1 MSRRAQR
8 AELEFGSD
16 SFLDVVCNIVGILI
30 ILIVV
35 VGVRLQRQPLPA
47 DPKLAEQIAAAA
59 AAAEALTAKQNAAVQ
74 TAGQN
79 QLSLQNN
86 LASLETDERQLQQE
100 LQNITADSQA
110 AQQET
115 AGVRAK
121 LTAQQT
127 QRDTQGRREQKLA
140 AERNATAA
148 RVASLQNSLKLSEQ
162 KHSELEAALRR
173 TLDTEKQTQQ
183 KNRTVAVETLQLTE
197 QLTVAQ
203 QQTQPADRLNHRL
216 SPVTKPVE
224 SDDVHFRVDGGRVSI
239 IPLQDLLDRLKDQ
252 VLARRST
259 IMRFNQFEGVV
270 GPVGGYSMKYTVE
283 KEGGSALE
291 SLQTGDLRVRVSVSK
306 WQLQAEESLL
316 QESVAD
322 ALRPG
327 SRFRQ
332 QLETCPPDSVVT
344 IWVYENSFEQF
355 AAIRELA
362 HGLRLRVAARPLPD
376 GTPIVGSPN
385 GSRSSAQ

>member
-59 AAAEALTAKQNAAVQ
+59 AASEALTAKQNAAVQ

-79 QLSLQNN
+79 RLSLQNS
-86 LASLETDERQLQQE
+86 LTSLETDERQLQQE
-100 LQNITADSQA
+100 LQSITADSLA

-173 TLDTEKQTQQ
+173 TLDSEKQTQQ
-183 KNRTVAVETLQLTE
+183 KNRTVSVETLQLTE
-197 QLTVAQ
+197 QLTAAQ

>member
-1 MSRRAQR
+1 MSRRMQR

-35 VGVRLQRQPLPA
+35 VGVRLQRQPLPS
-47 DPKLAEQIAAAA
+47 DPAAAARATAAA
-59 AAAEALTAKQNAAVQ
+59 AAAESLSASQNAAIANAGTRQ
-74 TAGQN
+74 QALQRDLTTTA
-79 QLSLQNN
+79 
-86 LASLETDERQLQQE
+86 TDEQQLQQ
-100 LQNITADSQA
+100 

-115 AGVRAK
+115 AGIRQQ

-127 QRDTQGRREQKLA
+127 QRETQGRREQKLA
-140 AERNATAA
+140 AESNAAAA
-148 RVASLQNSLKLSEQ
+148 RVASLKNSLKVSEQ

-173 TLDTEKQTQQ
+173 TLDSEKQTQQ
-183 KNRTVAVETLQLTE
+183 KTRTVAVETLQLTE
-197 QLTVAQ
+197 QLTAAQ
-203 QQTQPADRLNHRL
+203 QKTQPAERLNHRL

-224 SDDVHFRVDGGRVSI
+224 SDDVHFRVDGGMVSM
-239 IPLQDLLDRLKDQ
+239 IPLNDLLDRLKDQ

-259 IMRFNQFEGVV
+259 IMRFSQFEGVV
-270 GPVGGYSMKYTVE
+270 GPVGGYTMKYTVE

-306 WQLQAEESLL
+306 WQLQAEESLV
-316 QESVAD
+316 QESITD

-344 IWVYENSFEQF
+344 IWVYENSFAQF
-355 AAIRELA
+355 PAIRELA
-362 HGLRLRVAARPLPD
+362 HGLRLRIAARPLPD

>member
-1 MSRRAQR
+1 MQR

-35 VGVRLQRQPLPA
+35 VGVRLQRQPRPVDPQPA
-47 DPKLAEQIAAAA
+47 LQAAA
-59 AAAEALTAKQNAAVQ
+59 AAAEAAAQTAQQNAAVT
-74 TAGQN
+74 TAGAQRDT
-79 QLSLQNN
+79 LQRD
-86 LASLETDERQLQQE
+86 LTALETDERQLEHELQTVASETLTARQESAAAQTQLAERQTQQE
-100 LQNITADSQA
+100 
-110 AQQET
+110 
-115 AGVRAK
+115 
-121 LTAQQT
+121 
-127 QRDTQGRREQKLA
+127 TQGRREQKLA
-140 AERNATAA
+140 AERSATSA
-148 RVASLQNSLKLSEQ
+148 RVASLKNSLKVSEQ

-173 TLDTEKQTQQ
+173 TLDTEVQTRKKTQ
-183 KNRTVAVETLQLTE
+183 TVAVETLQLTE
-197 QLTVAQ
+197 QLTAAQ

-224 SDDVHFRVDGGRVSI
+224 SDEVHFRVAEGMISM
-239 IPLQDLLDRLKDQ
+239 IPLNDLLDRLKDQ
-252 VLARRST
+252 VMSRRST
-259 IMRFNQFEGVV
+259 IMRFNQFEGQV
-270 GPVGGYSMKYTVE
+270 GPVSGYSMKYTVE
-283 KEGGSALE
+283 KEGGTALE

-306 WQLQAEESLL
+306 WQLQPEESLL
-316 QESVAD
+316 QEPIAD

-344 IWVYENSFEQF
+344 IWVYENSFSQF

-362 HGLRLRVAARPLPD
+362 HGLRLRVAARPLPE

>member
-197 QLTVAQ
+197 QLTAAQ

-224 SDDVHFRVDGGRVSI
+224 SDDVHFRVDGGKVSI

>member
-59 AAAEALTAKQNAAVQ
+59 AASEALTAKQNAAVQ

-79 QLSLQNN
+79 RLSLQNS
-86 LASLETDERQLQQE
+86 LTSLETDERQLQQE
-100 LQNITADSQA
+100 LQSITADSLA

-197 QLTVAQ
+197 QLTAAQ

-224 SDDVHFRVDGGRVSI
+224 SDDVHFRVDGGKVSI

>member
-1 MSRRAQR
+1 MSRRMQR

-35 VGVRLQRQPLPA
+35 VGVRLQRQPRPVDPQPA
-47 DPKLAEQIAAAA
+47 LQAAA
-59 AAAEALTAKQNAAVQ
+59 AAAEAAAQTAQQNAAVT
-74 TAGQN
+74 TAGTQRDT
-79 QLSLQNN
+79 LQQD
-86 LASLETDERQLQQE
+86 LTALETDERQLEHELQTVATETLTARQESAAAKTQLAERQTQQE
-100 LQNITADSQA
+100 
-110 AQQET
+110 
-115 AGVRAK
+115 
-121 LTAQQT
+121 
-127 QRDTQGRREQKLA
+127 TQGRREQKLA
-140 AERNATAA
+140 AERSATSA
-148 RVASLQNSLKLSEQ
+148 RVASLKNSLKVSEQ

-173 TLDTEKQTQQ
+173 TLDTEVQTRKKTQ
-183 KNRTVAVETLQLTE
+183 TVAVETLQLTE
-197 QLTVAQ
+197 QLTAAQ

-224 SDDVHFRVDGGRVSI
+224 SDEVHFRVAEGMISM
-239 IPLQDLLDRLKDQ
+239 IPLNDLLDRLKDQ
-252 VLARRST
+252 VMSRRST
-259 IMRFNQFEGVV
+259 IMRFNQFEGQV
-270 GPVGGYSMKYTVE
+270 GPVSGYSMKYTVE
-283 KEGGSALE
+283 KEGGTALE

-306 WQLQAEESLL
+306 WQLQPEESLL
-316 QESVAD
+316 QEPIAD

-344 IWVYENSFEQF
+344 IWVYENSFSQF

-362 HGLRLRVAARPLPD
+362 HGLRLRVAARPLPE

>member
-1 MSRRAQR
+1 MSRRMQR

-35 VGVRLQRQPLPA
+35 VGVRLQRQPRPVDPQPA
-47 DPKLAEQIAAAA
+47 LQAAA
-59 AAAEALTAKQNAAVQ
+59 AAAEAAAQTAQQNAAVT
-74 TAGQN
+74 TAGTQRDT
-79 QLSLQNN
+79 LQRD
-86 LASLETDERQLQQE
+86 LTALETDERQLEHELQTIATETLTARQESAAAKTQLAERQTQQE
-100 LQNITADSQA
+100 
-110 AQQET
+110 
-115 AGVRAK
+115 
-121 LTAQQT
+121 
-127 QRDTQGRREQKLA
+127 TQGRREQKLA
-140 AERNATAA
+140 AERSATSA
-148 RVASLQNSLKLSEQ
+148 RVASLKNSLKVSEQ

-173 TLDTEKQTQQ
+173 TLDTEVQTRKKTQ
-183 KNRTVAVETLQLTE
+183 TVAVETLQLTE
-197 QLTVAQ
+197 QLTAAQ

-224 SDDVHFRVDGGRVSI
+224 SDEVHFRVAEGMVSM
-239 IPLQDLLDRLKDQ
+239 IPLNDLLDRLKDQ
-252 VLARRST
+252 VMSRRST
-259 IMRFNQFEGVV
+259 IMRFNQFEGQV
-270 GPVGGYSMKYTVE
+270 GPVSGYSMKYTVE
-283 KEGGSALE
+283 KEGGTALE

-306 WQLQAEESLL
+306 WQLQPEESLL
-316 QESVAD
+316 QEPIAD

-344 IWVYENSFEQF
+344 IWVYENSFSQF

-362 HGLRLRVAARPLPD
+362 HGLRLRVAARPLPE

>member
-59 AAAEALTAKQNAAVQ
+59 AASEALTAKQNAAVQ

-79 QLSLQNN
+79 RLSLQNS
-86 LASLETDERQLQQE
+86 LTSLETDERQLQQE
-100 LQNITADSQA
+100 LQSITADSLA

-173 TLDTEKQTQQ
+173 TLDSEKQTQQ
-183 KNRTVAVETLQLTE
+183 KNRTVSVETLQLTE
-197 QLTVAQ
+197 QLTAAQ

-224 SDDVHFRVDGGRVSI
+224 SDDVHFRVDGGKVSI

>member
-1 MSRRAQR
+1 MSRRMQR

-35 VGVRLQRQPLPA
+35 VGVRLQRQPRPVDPQPA
-47 DPKLAEQIAAAA
+47 LQAA
-59 AAAEALTAKQNAAVQ
+59 AAAEAAAQTAQQNAAVT
-74 TAGQN
+74 TAGTQRDT
-79 QLSLQNN
+79 LQRD
-86 LASLETDERQLQQE
+86 LTALETDERQLEHELQTVASETLTARQESAAAQTQLAERQTQQE
-100 LQNITADSQA
+100 
-110 AQQET
+110 
-115 AGVRAK
+115 
-121 LTAQQT
+121 
-127 QRDTQGRREQKLA
+127 TQGRREQKLA
-140 AERNATAA
+140 AERSATSA
-148 RVASLQNSLKLSEQ
+148 RVASLKNSLKVSEQ

-173 TLDTEKQTQQ
+173 TLDTEVQTRKKTQ
-183 KNRTVAVETLQLTE
+183 TVAVETLQLTE
-197 QLTVAQ
+197 QLTAAQ

-224 SDDVHFRVDGGRVSI
+224 SDEVHFRVAEGMISM
-239 IPLQDLLDRLKDQ
+239 IPLNDLLDRLKDQ
-252 VLARRST
+252 VMSRRST
-259 IMRFNQFEGVV
+259 IMRFNQFEGQV
-270 GPVGGYSMKYTVE
+270 GPVSGYSMKYTVE
-283 KEGGSALE
+283 KEGGTALE

-306 WQLQAEESLL
+306 WQLQPEESLL
-316 QESVAD
+316 QEPIAD

-344 IWVYENSFEQF
+344 IWVYENSFSQF

-362 HGLRLRVAARPLPD
+362 HGLRLRVAARPLPE

>member
-59 AAAEALTAKQNAAVQ
+59 AAAEALTAKQNSAVQ

>member
-224 SDDVHFRVDGGRVSI
+224 SDDVHFRVDGGKVSI

>member
-59 AAAEALTAKQNAAVQ
+59 AAAEALTAKQNSAVQ

-86 LASLETDERQLQQE
+86 LTSLETDERQLQQE

>member
-1 MSRRAQR
+1 MSRRMQR

-35 VGVRLQRQPLPA
+35 VGVRLQRQPRPVDPQPA
-47 DPKLAEQIAAAA
+47 LQAAA
-59 AAAEALTAKQNAAVQ
+59 AAAEAAAQTAQQNAAVT
-74 TAGQN
+74 TAGAQRDT
-79 QLSLQNN
+79 LQRD
-86 LASLETDERQLQQE
+86 LTALETDERQLEHELQTVASETLTARQESAAAQTQLAERQTQQE
-100 LQNITADSQA
+100 
-110 AQQET
+110 
-115 AGVRAK
+115 
-121 LTAQQT
+121 
-127 QRDTQGRREQKLA
+127 TQGRREQKLA
-140 AERNATAA
+140 AERSATSA
-148 RVASLQNSLKLSEQ
+148 RVASLKNSLKVSEQ

-173 TLDTEKQTQQ
+173 TLDTEVQTRKKTQ
-183 KNRTVAVETLQLTE
+183 TVAVETLQLTE
-197 QLTVAQ
+197 QLTAAQ

-224 SDDVHFRVDGGRVSI
+224 SDEVHFRVAEGMISM
-239 IPLQDLLDRLKDQ
+239 IPLNDLLDRLKDQ
-252 VLARRST
+252 VMSRRST
-259 IMRFNQFEGVV
+259 IMRFNQFEGQV
-270 GPVGGYSMKYTVE
+270 GPVSGYSMKYTVE
-283 KEGGSALE
+283 KEGGTALE

-306 WQLQAEESLL
+306 WQLQPEESLL
-316 QESVAD
+316 QEPIAD

-344 IWVYENSFEQF
+344 IWVYENSFSQF

-362 HGLRLRVAARPLPD
+362 HGLRLRVAARPLPE

>member
-8 AELEFGSD
+8 TELEFGSD

-35 VGVRLQRQPLPA
+35 VGVRLQRQPLPT
-47 DPKLAEQIAAAA
+47 DPELAERTAAAA
-59 AAAEALTAKQNAAVQ
+59 AAAAAFSAKQDAAVQ
-74 TAGQN
+74 TASQN
-79 QLSLQNN
+79 RHSLQRS
-86 LASLETDERQLQQE
+86 LTSLETDERQLQQE
-100 LQNITADSQA
+100 LQSVAADSQA

-115 AGVRAK
+115 AGVQAK

-127 QRDTQGRREQKLA
+127 QRDTQGRREQKLS
-140 AERNATAA
+140 AERNAAAA
-148 RVASLQNSLKLSEQ
+148 RVASLQNSLKVSEQ

-173 TLDTEKQTQQ
+173 TLETEKQTQQ
-183 KNRTVAVETLQLTE
+183 KTRTVAVETLQLTE
-197 QLTVAQ
+197 QLTNAQ
-203 QQTQPADRLNHRL
+203 QQSQPADRLNHRL
-216 SPVTKPVE
+216 SPVTKPVD
-224 SDDVHFRVDGGRVSI
+224 SDDVHFRVDGGKVSI

-306 WQLQAEESLL
+306 WQLLAEESLL

-355 AAIRELA
+355 TAIRELA

>member
-59 AAAEALTAKQNAAVQ
+59 AASEALTAKQNAAVQ

-79 QLSLQNN
+79 RLSLQNS
-86 LASLETDERQLQQE
+86 LTSLETDERQLQQE
-100 LQNITADSQA
+100 LQSITADSLA

-224 SDDVHFRVDGGRVSI
+224 SDDVHFRVDGGKVSI

>member
-1 MSRRAQR
+1 MSRRMQR

-35 VGVRLQRQPLPA
+35 VGVRLQRQPRPVDPQPA
-47 DPKLAEQIAAAA
+47 LQAAA
-59 AAAEALTAKQNAAVQ
+59 AAAEAAAQTAQQNAAVT
-74 TAGQN
+74 TASAQRDT
-79 QLSLQNN
+79 LQRD
-86 LASLETDERQLQQE
+86 LTALETDERQLEHQLQTVATETLTARQESAAAKTQLAERQTQQE
-100 LQNITADSQA
+100 
-110 AQQET
+110 
-115 AGVRAK
+115 
-121 LTAQQT
+121 
-127 QRDTQGRREQKLA
+127 TQGRREQKLA
-140 AERNATAA
+140 AERSATTA
-148 RVASLQNSLKLSEQ
+148 RVASLKNSLKVSEQ

-173 TLDTEKQTQQ
+173 TLDTEVQTQKKTQ
-183 KNRTVAVETLQLTE
+183 TVAVETLQLTE
-197 QLTVAQ
+197 QLTAAQ

-224 SDDVHFRVDGGRVSI
+224 SDEVHFRVAEGMVSM
-239 IPLQDLLDRLKDQ
+239 IPLNDLLDRLKDQ
-252 VLARRST
+252 VMSRRST
-259 IMRFNQFEGVV
+259 IMRFNQFEGQV
-270 GPVGGYSMKYTVE
+270 GPVSGYSMKYTVE
-283 KEGGSALE
+283 KEGGTALE

-306 WQLQAEESLL
+306 WQLQPEESLL
-316 QESVAD
+316 QEPIAD

-344 IWVYENSFEQF
+344 IWVYETSFSQF

-362 HGLRLRVAARPLPD
+362 HGLRLRVAARPLPE

>member
-1 MSRRAQR
+1 MSRRMQR

-35 VGVRLQRQPLPA
+35 VGVRLQRQPLPP
-47 DPKLAEQIAAAA
+47 DPAAAERAAAAA
-59 AAAEALTAKQNAAVQ
+59 AAAESLSASQNTAIT
-74 TAGQN
+74 TAGNKRQT
-79 QLSLQNN
+79 LQRDLTNIES
-86 LASLETDERQLQQE
+86 AQQQLQQE
-100 LQNITADSQA
+100 LQKVATEAQA

-115 AGVRAK
+115 AAVRQK
-121 LTAQQT
+121 LTSQQT
-127 QRDTQGRREQKLA
+127 QRETQGRREQKLS
-140 AERNATAA
+140 AERNAAAA
-148 RVASLQNSLKLSEQ
+148 RVASLKNSLHVSEQ

-173 TLDTEKQTQQ
+173 TLDTEKKTQQ
-183 KNRTVAVETLQLTE
+183 KTRTVAVETLQLTE
-197 QLTVAQ
+197 QLTAAQ
-203 QQTQPADRLNHRL
+203 QKTQPADRLNHRL

-224 SDDVHFRVDGGRVSI
+224 SDDVHFRIDGGMVSM
-239 IPLQDLLDRLKDQ
+239 IPLNDLLDRLKDQ

-259 IMRFNQFEGVV
+259 IMRFSQFEGVV
-270 GPVGGYSMKYTVE
+270 GPVGGYTMKYTVE

-306 WQLQAEESLL
+306 WQLQAEESLV
-316 QESVAD
+316 QEPVAD

-344 IWVYENSFEQF
+344 VWVYENSFEQF
-355 AAIRELA
+355 PAIRELA

>member
-86 LASLETDERQLQQE
+86 LTSLETDERQLQQE

-110 AQQET
+110 AQQDT
-115 AGVRAK
+115 AVVRAK

-224 SDDVHFRVDGGRVSI
+224 SDDVHFRVDGGKVSI

>member
-59 AAAEALTAKQNAAVQ
+59 AASEALTAKQNAAVQ

-79 QLSLQNN
+79 RLSLQNS
-86 LASLETDERQLQQE
+86 LTSLETDERQLQQE
-100 LQNITADSQA
+100 LQSITADSLA

-127 QRDTQGRREQKLA
+127 QRDAQGRREQKLA

-173 TLDTEKQTQQ
+173 TLDSEKQTQQ
-183 KNRTVAVETLQLTE
+183 KNRTVSVETLQLTE
-197 QLTVAQ
+197 QLTAAQ

>member
-1 MSRRAQR
+1 MQR

-35 VGVRLQRQPLPA
+35 VGVRLQRQPRPVDPQPA
-47 DPKLAEQIAAAA
+47 LQAAA
-59 AAAEALTAKQNAAVQ
+59 AAAEAAAQTAQQNAAVT
-74 TAGQN
+74 TASAQRDT
-79 QLSLQNN
+79 LQRD
-86 LASLETDERQLQQE
+86 LTALETDERQLEHELQTVATETLTARQESAAAKTQLAERQTQQE
-100 LQNITADSQA
+100 
-110 AQQET
+110 
-115 AGVRAK
+115 
-121 LTAQQT
+121 
-127 QRDTQGRREQKLA
+127 TQGRREQKLA
-140 AERNATAA
+140 AERSATTA
-148 RVASLQNSLKLSEQ
+148 RVASLKNSLKVSEQ

-173 TLDTEKQTQQ
+173 TLDTEVQTQKKTQ
-183 KNRTVAVETLQLTE
+183 TVAVETLQLTE
-197 QLTVAQ
+197 QLTAAQ

-224 SDDVHFRVDGGRVSI
+224 SDEVHFRVAEGMVSM
-239 IPLQDLLDRLKDQ
+239 IPLNDLLDRLKDQ
-252 VLARRST
+252 VMSRRST
-259 IMRFNQFEGVV
+259 IMRFNQFEGQV
-270 GPVGGYSMKYTVE
+270 GPVSGYSMKYTVE
-283 KEGGSALE
+283 KEGGTALE

-306 WQLQAEESLL
+306 WQLQPEESLL
-316 QESVAD
+316 QEPIAD

-344 IWVYENSFEQF
+344 IWVYENSFSQF

-362 HGLRLRVAARPLPD
+362 HGLRLRVAARPLPE

>member
-1 MSRRAQR
+1 MSRRMQR

-35 VGVRLQRQPLPA
+35 VGVRLQRQPRPVDPQPA
-47 DPKLAEQIAAAA
+47 LQAAA
-59 AAAEALTAKQNAAVQ
+59 AAAEAAAQTAQQNAAVT
-74 TAGQN
+74 TASAQRDT
-79 QLSLQNN
+79 LQRD
-86 LASLETDERQLQQE
+86 LTALETDERQLEHELQTVATETLTARQESAAAKTQLAERQTQQE
-100 LQNITADSQA
+100 
-110 AQQET
+110 
-115 AGVRAK
+115 
-121 LTAQQT
+121 
-127 QRDTQGRREQKLA
+127 TQGRREQKLA
-140 AERNATAA
+140 AERSATSA
-148 RVASLQNSLKLSEQ
+148 RVASLKNSLKVSEQ

-173 TLDTEKQTQQ
+173 TLDTEVQTQKKTQ
-183 KNRTVAVETLQLTE
+183 TVAVETLQLTE
-197 QLTVAQ
+197 QLTAAQ

-224 SDDVHFRVDGGRVSI
+224 SDEVHFRVAEGMVSM
-239 IPLQDLLDRLKDQ
+239 IPLNDLLDRLKDQ
-252 VLARRST
+252 VMSRRST
-259 IMRFNQFEGVV
+259 IMRFNQFEGQV
-270 GPVGGYSMKYTVE
+270 GPVSGYSMKYTVE
-283 KEGGSALE
+283 KEGGTALE

-306 WQLQAEESLL
+306 WQLQPEESLL
-316 QESVAD
+316 QEPIAD

-344 IWVYENSFEQF
+344 IWVYENSFSQF

-362 HGLRLRVAARPLPD
+362 HGLRLRVAARPLPE

>member
-59 AAAEALTAKQNAAVQ
+59 AASEALTAKQNAAVQ

-79 QLSLQNN
+79 RLSLQNS
-86 LASLETDERQLQQE
+86 LTSLETDERQLQQE
-100 LQNITADSQA
+100 LQSITADSLA

-173 TLDTEKQTQQ
+173 TLDSEKQTQQ

-197 QLTVAQ
+197 QLTAAQ

>member
-86 LASLETDERQLQQE
+86 LTSLETDERQLQQE

-115 AGVRAK
+115 AVVRAK

-224 SDDVHFRVDGGRVSI
+224 SDDVHFRVDGGKVSI

>member
-173 TLDTEKQTQQ
+173 ALDTEKQTQQ

-224 SDDVHFRVDGGRVSI
+224 SDDVHFRVDGGKVSI

>member
-47 DPKLAEQIAAAA
+47 DPKLADQIAAAA

-79 QLSLQNN
+79 RLSLQNS
-86 LASLETDERQLQQE
+86 LTSLETDERQLQQE
-100 LQNITADSQA
+100 LQSITADSLA

-173 TLDTEKQTQQ
+173 TLDSEKQTQQ

-197 QLTVAQ
+197 QLTAAQ

>member
-148 RVASLQNSLKLSEQ
+148 RIASLQNSLKLSEQ

-224 SDDVHFRVDGGRVSI
+224 SDDVHFRVDGGKVSI

>member
-1 MSRRAQR
+1 MSRRMQR

-35 VGVRLQRQPLPA
+35 VGVRLQRQPRPVDPQPA
-47 DPKLAEQIAAAA
+47 LQAA
-59 AAAEALTAKQNAAVQ
+59 AAAEAAAQTAQQNAAVT
-74 TAGQN
+74 TAGTQRDT
-79 QLSLQNN
+79 LQRD
-86 LASLETDERQLQQE
+86 LTALETDERQLEHELQTVASETLTARQESAAAQTQLAERQTQQE
-100 LQNITADSQA
+100 
-110 AQQET
+110 
-115 AGVRAK
+115 
-121 LTAQQT
+121 
-127 QRDTQGRREQKLA
+127 TQGRREQKLA
-140 AERNATAA
+140 AERSATSA
-148 RVASLQNSLKLSEQ
+148 RVASLKNSLKVSEQ

-173 TLDTEKQTQQ
+173 TLDTEVQTRKKTQ
-183 KNRTVAVETLQLTE
+183 TVAVETLQLTE
-197 QLTVAQ
+197 QLTAAQ

-224 SDDVHFRVDGGRVSI
+224 SDEVPFRVAEGMISM
-239 IPLQDLLDRLKDQ
+239 IPLNDLLDRLKDQ
-252 VLARRST
+252 VMSRRST
-259 IMRFNQFEGVV
+259 IMRFNQFEGQV
-270 GPVGGYSMKYTVE
+270 GPVSGYSMKYTVE
-283 KEGGSALE
+283 KEGGTALE

-306 WQLQAEESLL
+306 WQLQPEESLL
-316 QESVAD
+316 QEPIAD

-344 IWVYENSFEQF
+344 IWVYENSFSQF

-362 HGLRLRVAARPLPD
+362 HGLRLRVAARPLPE

>member
-1 MSRRAQR
+1 MSRRMQR

-35 VGVRLQRQPLPA
+35 VGVRLQRQPRPVDPQPA
-47 DPKLAEQIAAAA
+47 LQAAA
-59 AAAEALTAKQNAAVQ
+59 AAAEAAAQTAQQNAAVT
-74 TAGQN
+74 TASAQRDT
-79 QLSLQNN
+79 LQRD
-86 LASLETDERQLQQE
+86 LTALETDERQLEHELQTVATETLTARQESAAAKTQLAERQTQQE
-100 LQNITADSQA
+100 
-110 AQQET
+110 
-115 AGVRAK
+115 
-121 LTAQQT
+121 
-127 QRDTQGRREQKLA
+127 TQGRREQKLA
-140 AERNATAA
+140 AERSATTA
-148 RVASLQNSLKLSEQ
+148 RVASLKNSLKVSEQ

-173 TLDTEKQTQQ
+173 TLDTEVQTQKKTQ
-183 KNRTVAVETLQLTE
+183 TVAVETLQLTE
-197 QLTVAQ
+197 QLTAAQ

-224 SDDVHFRVDGGRVSI
+224 SDEVHFRVAEGMVSM
-239 IPLQDLLDRLKDQ
+239 IPLNDLLDRLKDQ
-252 VLARRST
+252 VMSRRST
-259 IMRFNQFEGVV
+259 IMRFNQFEGQV
-270 GPVGGYSMKYTVE
+270 GPVSGYSMKYTVE
-283 KEGGSALE
+283 KEGGTALE

-306 WQLQAEESLL
+306 WQLQPEESLL
-316 QESVAD
+316 QEPIAD

-344 IWVYENSFEQF
+344 IWVYENSFSQF

-362 HGLRLRVAARPLPD
+362 HGLRLRVAARPLPE

>member
-1 MSRRAQR
+1 MSRRMQR

-35 VGVRLQRQPLPA
+35 VGVRLQRQPRPVDPQPA
-47 DPKLAEQIAAAA
+47 LQAAA
-59 AAAEALTAKQNAAVQ
+59 AAAEAAAQTAQQNAAVT
-74 TAGQN
+74 TASAQRDT
-79 QLSLQNN
+79 LQRD
-86 LASLETDERQLQQE
+86 LTALETDERQLEHELQTVATETLTARQESAAAKTQLAERQTQQE
-100 LQNITADSQA
+100 
-110 AQQET
+110 
-115 AGVRAK
+115 
-121 LTAQQT
+121 
-127 QRDTQGRREQKLA
+127 TQGRREQKLA
-140 AERNATAA
+140 AERSATSA
-148 RVASLQNSLKLSEQ
+148 RVASLKNSLKVSEQ

-173 TLDTEKQTQQ
+173 TLDTEVQTRKKTQ
-183 KNRTVAVETLQLTE
+183 TVAVETLQLTE
-197 QLTVAQ
+197 QLTAAQ

-224 SDDVHFRVDGGRVSI
+224 SDEVHFRVAEGMVSM
-239 IPLQDLLDRLKDQ
+239 IPLNDLLDRLKDQ
-252 VLARRST
+252 VMSRRST
-259 IMRFNQFEGVV
+259 IMRFNQFEGQV
-270 GPVGGYSMKYTVE
+270 GPVSGYSMKYTVE
-283 KEGGSALE
+283 KEGGTALE

-306 WQLQAEESLL
+306 WQLQPEESLL
-316 QESVAD
+316 QEPIAD

-344 IWVYENSFEQF
+344 IWVYENSFSQF

-362 HGLRLRVAARPLPD
+362 HGLRLRVAARPLPE

>member
-35 VGVRLQRQPLPA
+35 VGVRLQRQPLPT
-47 DPKLAEQIAAAA
+47 DPELAERTAAAA
-59 AAAEALTAKQNAAVQ
+59 AAAAALIAKQDTAVLAAS
-74 TAGQN
+74 QN
-79 QLSLQNN
+79 RHSLQRS
-86 LASLETDERQLQQE
+86 LTSLETDERQLQQE
-100 LQNITADSQA
+100 LQSVVADSQA

-127 QRDTQGRREQKLA
+127 QRDTQGRREQKLS
-140 AERNATAA
+140 AERNAAAA
-148 RVASLQNSLKLSEQ
+148 RVASLQNSLKVSEQ
-162 KHSELEAALRR
+162 KHTELEAALRR
-173 TLDTEKQTQQ
+173 TLNSEKQTQQ
-183 KNRTVAVETLQLTE
+183 KTRAVAVETLQLTE
-197 QLTVAQ
+197 QLTNVQ
-203 QQTQPADRLNHRL
+203 QQSQPADRLNHRL

-224 SDDVHFRVDGGRVSI
+224 SDDVHFRVDGGKVSI
-239 IPLQDLLDRLKDQ
+239 LPLQDLLDRLKDQ

-270 GPVGGYSMKYTVE
+270 GPAGGYSMKYTVE

-316 QESVAD
+316 QEPVAD

-355 AAIRELA
+355 SAIRELA

>member
-59 AAAEALTAKQNAAVQ
+59 AAAEALTAKQNSAVQ

-224 SDDVHFRVDGGRVSI
+224 SDDVHFRVDGGKVSI

>member
-79 QLSLQNN
+79 RLSLQNS
-86 LASLETDERQLQQE
+86 LTSLETDERQLQQE
-100 LQNITADSQA
+100 LQSITADSLA

-197 QLTVAQ
+197 QLTAAQ

-224 SDDVHFRVDGGRVSI
+224 SDDVHFRVDGGKVSI

>member
-86 LASLETDERQLQQE
+86 LTSLETDERQLQQE

-148 RVASLQNSLKLSEQ
+148 RIASLQNSLKLSEQ

-224 SDDVHFRVDGGRVSI
+224 SDDVHFRVDGGKVSI

>member
-1 MSRRAQR
+1 MSRRMQR

-35 VGVRLQRQPLPA
+35 VGVRLQRQPRPVDPQPA
-47 DPKLAEQIAAAA
+47 LQAAA
-59 AAAEALTAKQNAAVQ
+59 AAAEAAAQTAQQNAAVT
-74 TAGQN
+74 TAGTQRDT
-79 QLSLQNN
+79 LQRD
-86 LASLETDERQLQQE
+86 LTALETDERQLEHELQTVATETLTARQESAAAKTQLAERQTQQE
-100 LQNITADSQA
+100 
-110 AQQET
+110 
-115 AGVRAK
+115 
-121 LTAQQT
+121 
-127 QRDTQGRREQKLA
+127 TQGRREQKLA
-140 AERNATAA
+140 AERSATSA
-148 RVASLQNSLKLSEQ
+148 RVASLKNSLKVSEQ

-173 TLDTEKQTQQ
+173 TLDTEVQTRKKTQ
-183 KNRTVAVETLQLTE
+183 TVAVETLQLTE
-197 QLTVAQ
+197 QLTAAQ

-224 SDDVHFRVDGGRVSI
+224 SDEVHFRVAEGMVSM
-239 IPLQDLLDRLKDQ
+239 IPLNDLLDRLKDQ
-252 VLARRST
+252 VMSRRST
-259 IMRFNQFEGVV
+259 IMRFNQFEGQV
-270 GPVGGYSMKYTVE
+270 GPVSGYSMKYTVE
-283 KEGGSALE
+283 KEGGTALE

-306 WQLQAEESLL
+306 WQLQPEESLL
-316 QESVAD
+316 QEPIAD

-344 IWVYENSFEQF
+344 IWVYENSFSQF

-362 HGLRLRVAARPLPD
+362 HGLRLRVAARPLPE

>member
-59 AAAEALTAKQNAAVQ
+59 AASEALTAKQNAAVQ

-79 QLSLQNN
+79 RLSLQNS
-86 LASLETDERQLQQE
+86 LTSLETDERQLQQE
-100 LQNITADSQA
+100 LQSITADSLA

-173 TLDTEKQTQQ
+173 TLDSEKQTQQ
-183 KNRTVAVETLQLTE
+183 KNRTVSVETLQLTE
-197 QLTVAQ
+197 QLTAAQ

-224 SDDVHFRVDGGRVSI
+224 SDDVHFRVDGGKVSI

-316 QESVAD
+316 QESVPD

>member
-1 MSRRAQR
+1 MSRRMQR

-35 VGVRLQRQPLPA
+35 VGVRLQRQPRPVDPQPA
-47 DPKLAEQIAAAA
+47 LQAAA
-59 AAAEALTAKQNAAVQ
+59 AAAEAAAQTAQQNAAVT
-74 TAGQN
+74 TASAQRDT
-79 QLSLQNN
+79 LQRD
-86 LASLETDERQLQQE
+86 LTALETDERQLEHQLQTVATETLTARQESAAAKTQLAERQTQQE
-100 LQNITADSQA
+100 
-110 AQQET
+110 
-115 AGVRAK
+115 
-121 LTAQQT
+121 
-127 QRDTQGRREQKLA
+127 TQGRREQKLA
-140 AERNATAA
+140 AERSATTA
-148 RVASLQNSLKLSEQ
+148 RVASLKNSLKVSEQ

-173 TLDTEKQTQQ
+173 TLDTEVQTQKKTQ
-183 KNRTVAVETLQLTE
+183 TVAVETLQLTE
-197 QLTVAQ
+197 QLTAAQ

-224 SDDVHFRVDGGRVSI
+224 SDEVHFRVAEGMVSM
-239 IPLQDLLDRLKDQ
+239 IPLNDLLDRLKDQ
-252 VLARRST
+252 VMSRRST
-259 IMRFNQFEGVV
+259 IMRFNQFEGQV
-270 GPVGGYSMKYTVE
+270 GPVSGYSMKYTVE
-283 KEGGSALE
+283 KEGGTALE

-306 WQLQAEESLL
+306 WQLQPEESLL
-316 QESVAD
+316 QEPIAD

-344 IWVYENSFEQF
+344 IWVYENSFSQF

-362 HGLRLRVAARPLPD
+362 HGLRLRVAARPLPE